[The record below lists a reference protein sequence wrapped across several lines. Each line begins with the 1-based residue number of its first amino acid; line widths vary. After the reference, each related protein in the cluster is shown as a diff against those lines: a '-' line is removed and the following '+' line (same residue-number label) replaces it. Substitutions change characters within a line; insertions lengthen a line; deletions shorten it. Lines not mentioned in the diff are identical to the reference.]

1 MQQCSRNTGS
11 RASLEFSLFSP
22 EECVFHVVFCNHV
35 MWRQGPYCVRAYLS
49 FFVPFLS
56 LSFFFFLSKWL
67 KKLTVLQ
74 CVTIS
79 DTDSRQE
86 IKFSLSSE
94 L

>member
-1 MQQCSRNTGS
+1 MCVSRSFLQPCDVETG
-11 RASLEFSLFSP
+11 AIL
-22 EECVFHVVFCNHV
+22 CK
-35 MWRQGPYCVRAYLS
+35 GLS
-49 FFVPFLS
+49 FFLCSFS
-56 LSFFFFLSKWL
+56 LFFFFLSKWL